1 MLIEISIPIKKKKKN
16 NHVLFQYTIQ
26 YPTVE
31 TIPNSAINIHSPRK
45 ILIQLGLKIIKFE

>member
-1 MLIEISIPIKKKKKN
+1 MLIKISIPKKKY
-16 NHVLFQYTIQ
+16 HVLFQYIIQ

-45 ILIQLGLKIIKFE
+45 ILIQFGLKIIKFE